1 MLMSD
6 DGVGVHAIRH
16 LTGAL
21 SNPSPDIEFVDGGTL
36 GYLLIDRVANADLMI
51 VLDAANIGRPPGEYL
66 TFEGQRVYEFLGEGQ
81 NRSVHEV
88 GLIDLVQML
97 ELGKNGP
104 NELFLVG
111 IQPENLDWGDE
122 LSPSVSE
129 KLPEIAG
136 LVEARIDDWRRC
148 AVSAPNGEASL

>member
-1 MLMSD
+1 LEARRNGRQND
-6 DGVGVHAIRH
+6 Q
-16 LTGAL
+16 
-21 SNPSPDIEFVDGGTL
+21 IEFIDGGTL
-36 GYLLIDRVANADLMI
+36 GYLLIDRVADADLLI
-51 VLDAANIGRPPGEYL
+51 VLDAANLGAVAGAHRVVQGED
-66 TFEGQRVYEFLGEGQ
+66 VYDFLSDRR

-97 ELGKNGP
+97 DLGKTGP

-111 IQPENLDWGDE
+111 IQPENLDWGLD

-129 KLPEIAG
+129 KLTEIAG

-148 AVSAPNGEASL
+148 AVAAPKGEASL